1 MSSNPLASR
10 LSEQQNAVAE
20 RAGAQMAQLVRV
32 LMILRGENGCPWD
45 REQTALS
52 LRPYLL
58 EECHEVLEAIE
69 DQNGRDLREELG
81 DLLMHLAF
89 QAQIAFEEQSFE
101 LADSLSDIVNK
112 LVSRHPHVF
121 AQAQVEDAREVEQ
134 QWERIKTTEKK
145 HRDSILDGLPRAMP
159 ALLLAQ
165 RIQEKVAGV
174 GFEWP
179 EVDGA
184 IEKLHEEL
192 AELAEALKQ
201 SERRREDEFGD
212 FLFSVVNVARYLGVH
227 PEEALRSTN
236 AKFVSRFRLMEKL
249 LREAGY
255 RLAECDLETMDRFW
269 EQAKGILRKQ
279 AM

>member
-1 MSSNPLASR
+1 MSSLNLAAR
-10 LSEQQNAVAE
+10 LTESQNQEADAAGQQL
-20 RAGAQMAQLVRV
+20 AQLVRV
-32 LMILRGENGCPWD
+32 LQILRSEEGCPWD

-69 DQNGRDLREELG
+69 EQKGRDLREELG

-89 QAQIAFEEQSFE
+89 QAQIASEEGSFQ
-101 LADSLSDIVNK
+101 LADSLSDIVSK

-121 AQAQVEDAREVEQ
+121 AQEQVSDAREVEQ
-134 QWERIKTTEKK
+134 RWERIKAEEKK
-145 HRDSILDGLPRAMP
+145 HRDSILDGLPKSMP

-179 EVDGA
+179 EIKGA
-184 IEKLHEEL
+184 VAKLREEL
-192 AELAEALKQ
+192 QELEQALEE
-201 SERRREDEFGD
+201 SEQRREEEFGD

-227 PEEALRSTN
+227 PEEALRGTN
-236 AKFVSRFRLMEKL
+236 SKFVTRFRLMEKL
-249 LREAGY
+249 MREAGQQ
-255 RLAECDLETMDRFW
+255 LSTADLEIMDEYW
-269 EQAKGILRKQ
+269 ERAKLLLRHTTL
-279 AM
+279 